1 MVGQGAGLGEQSE
14 EDEDNLWWDRVLG
27 AGLGERSEEDEDSMD
42 YG

>member
-1 MVGQGAGLGEQSE
+1 MLMKNKY
-14 EDEDNLWWDRVLG
+14 NLWWDRDWGLG